1 RFAGGGVS
9 RRFLTVSFACR
20 SVMFINAPIGL
31 VAILLCQ
38 KYLPRTSGWVHNSQL
53 DVPGA
58 LTVTAGTILFVYA
71 LTNASVLGFFSQST
85 LAPLAASIV
94 LIIGFLFIESRS
106 KSPLMPLSFIKRGSV
121 LTANALALVLTSV

>member
-38 KYLPRTSGWVHNSQL
+38 KYLPRTSCWVQNSQL

-71 LTNASVLGFFSQST
+71 LTNAAVLGFFSQST
-85 LAPLAASIV
+85 VAPLAASLAVTVAI
-94 LIIGFLFIESRS
+94 LF
-106 KSPLMPLSFIKRGSV
+106 F
-121 LTANALALVLTSV
+121 